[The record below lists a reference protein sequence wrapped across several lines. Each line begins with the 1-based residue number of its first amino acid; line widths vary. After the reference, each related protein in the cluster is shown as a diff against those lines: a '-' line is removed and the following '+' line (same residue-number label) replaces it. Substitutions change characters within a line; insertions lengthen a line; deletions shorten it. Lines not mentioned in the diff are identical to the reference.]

1 MVTGE
6 GAARRGFAA
15 KAWLKCALWASL
27 FLVVAGS
34 LAFRFRDSIPAH
46 WSVVLQAVLARVT
59 VDHHVRIVAA
69 DGVALATSVY
79 RPADSAGRVPTVLIR
94 LPYNRRRYEEALT
107 FAAFFF
113 RRGYAVVV
121 QDVRGT
127 IESGGLLAPWRGAT
141 ADGAATLDWIVAQP
155 WSNGKVGSFGCS
167 ALGELQYALARA
179 NHPAHAAMIPIGAGG
194 AIGSAMGSY
203 AYFSAFEGGVFQ
215 LATLFGW
222 FLQFGP
228 ADPATPAAGPVD
240 MAQAL
245 RGLPV
250 IDLVRRAR
258 PGTYAYD
265 EYLQTPLTDLHWKT
279 LDYVADDD
287 RLAVPALVINT
298 WGDQTVSATLA
309 LAEMARRQP
318 QPKGFEQHV
327 VIAPGSHCEH
337 SAVTGSGR
345 FGDLSVGNTQQPYG
359 DWYLRW
365 FEQRLK
371 GQGPGL
377 SELPAYLY
385 YVIGEDRWLTAAS
398 WPPEQA
404 QARRWY
410 LGSGGRANSRAG
422 DGSLAI
428 QAPATAAFDE
438 YRYDPADPVPSRGGP
453 VCCTGD
459 PAIRS
464 GPVDQFD
471 VEVRPDVL
479 VYTSAPLTKPLRI
492 AGPLKA
498 RLSVSSDAPDTD
510 FVARLVD
517 VRPDGRAINIQE
529 GALRAR
535 WRDGFAAAQLM
546 QPGQRYTLEVNMR
559 DIAWLLPA
567 GHRLRLQV
575 TSSSFPR
582 LERNLNTGGRNYDE
596 TVGRIAVN
604 RVHHGG
610 SQLSYVEIPVLD
622 VPQTSR

>member
-1 MVTGE
+1 MKVPAVG
-6 GAARRGFAA
+6 
-15 KAWLKCALWASL
+15 LKGALWLGLSLAAAASL
-27 FLVVAGS
+27 ALLFF
-34 LAFRFRDSIPAH
+34 FRNSIPAH
-46 WSVVLQAVLARVT
+46 YSIALRAVLAGVS
-59 VDHHVRIVAA
+59 VNHEVRIAAA
-69 DGVALATSVY
+69 DGVPLATSVY
-79 RPADSAGRVPTVLIR
+79 RPADSVGRVPTVLIR
-94 LPYNRRRYEEALT
+94 VPYNRKRYDEALY
-107 FAAFFF
+107 FASFFF

-127 IESGGLLAPWRGAT
+127 FGSGGLLAPWRGAT
-141 ADGAATLDWIVAQP
+141 ADGVATLDWIVAQP

-167 ALGELQYALARA
+167 ALGELQFALARA
-179 NHPAHAAMIPIGAGG
+179 NHPAHAAMIPSGAGG

-203 AYFSAFEGGVFQ
+203 EYFSAFEGGVFQ

-222 FLQFGP
+222 FLQHGP
-228 ADPATPAAGPVD
+228 ADPATPPTGRLD
-240 MAQAL
+240 IAQAL

-258 PGTYAYD
+258 PGDYAYE
-265 EYLQTPLTDLHWKT
+265 EYLRTPLTDPHWKT
-279 LDYVADDD
+279 LDYVANDD
-287 RLAVPALVINT
+287 RLSVPALVINT

-309 LAEMARRQP
+309 LAEMARRQA
-318 QPKGFEQHV
+318 QPAGFEQHV
-327 VIAPGSHCEH
+327 VIAPGNHCEH
-337 SAVTGSGR
+337 GNVMRTER
-345 FGDLSVGNTQQPYG
+345 FGDLVVKNVKQPYD

-365 FEQRLK
+365 FGARLK
-371 GQGPGL
+371 GEGQGL
-377 SELPAYLY
+377 SDLPPYLF

-398 WPPEQA
+398 WPPEQTKA
-404 QARRWY
+404 QRWH
-410 LGSGGRANSRAG
+410 LGGGGRANSRAG
-422 DGSLAI
+422 DGTLAT
-428 QAPATAAFDE
+428 QPAAAAAFDE

-459 PAIRS
+459 PASRS
-464 GPVDQFD
+464 GPVDQHD

-498 RLSVSSDAPDTD
+498 RLTVSSDAPDTD

-517 VRPDGRAINIQE
+517 VWPDGRAINIQE

-535 WRDGFAAAQLM
+535 WRDGFAAPRLM
-546 QPGQRYTLEVNMR
+546 QPGQPYTLDVNMR

-596 TVGRIAVN
+596 TVGRVAVN
-604 RVHHGG
+604 RLHHGG
-610 SQLSYVEIPVLD
+610 SQLSYVEVPVLD
-622 VPQTSR
+622 VPETSR